1 MEIYQEMMQQLA
13 TKVSKN
19 IITDFTRV
27 LGYGSQSSKLL
38 SHICSSF
45 ILMQHKL
52 GELLFME
59 ASKIRYKLKKK
70 NMSLLPPCILY
81 LSMQQRC
88 IYQEQHSSEH
98 VQVQVWVIETQLIFQ
113 EESNNLIKHIIN
125 TFSLALISINRN

>member
-38 SHICSSF
+38 SHICTSF

-52 GELLFME
+52 GELLFIE
-59 ASKIRYKLKKK
+59 PYLLKEQKKIK
-70 NMSLLPPCILY
+70 NEWTINPNPK
-81 LSMQQRC
+81 
-88 IYQEQHSSEH
+88 YQNS
-98 VQVQVWVIETQLIFQ
+98 T
-113 EESNNLIKHIIN
+113 
-125 TFSLALISINRN
+125 